1 MNQLDLIKEALK
13 LDVRER
19 ARMAGLLLESL
30 DDLSVEEVGRLWV
43 DEAQR
48 RDAAMQNGQLP
59 SVPSQQVIAELRAAF
74 R

>member
-19 ARMAGLLLESL
+19 ASMAGRLLESL
-30 DDLSVEEVGRLWV
+30 DDLSSEEVEHLWA

-48 RDAAMQNGQLP
+48 RDAAMQDGQLP
-59 SVPSQQVIAELRAAF
+59 SISAQQVFAELRAGL